1 MSNRVSSLPTPGP
14 RCQDWLA
21 AVGVHTAEDLRQ
33 SGAPIAYRELVSKG
47 MVKIHRMRLY
57 ALGDAVLGECCIIL
71 SRDRKRQL
79 EEESEL

>member
-21 AVGVHTAEDLRQ
+21 AVGVH
-33 SGAPIAYRELVSKG
+33 
-47 MVKIHRMRLY
+47 RMLLY
-57 ALGDAVLGECCIIL
+57 ALGDAVLGERCIIL